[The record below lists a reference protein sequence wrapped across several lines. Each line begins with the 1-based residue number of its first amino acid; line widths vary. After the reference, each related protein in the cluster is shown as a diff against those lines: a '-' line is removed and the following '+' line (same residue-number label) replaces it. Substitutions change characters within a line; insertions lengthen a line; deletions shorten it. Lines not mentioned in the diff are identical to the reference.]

1 MKIILDLQGNTLSY
15 ENDAVSDITE
25 IDLAFGDGEE
35 DNEFCFAST
44 WQELI
49 GRALHLIQQTGGILQ
64 LNGQQISASCFEGTD
79 GRAVTNDTEVVLAN
93 GKTIPI
99 SRLLN

>member
-1 MKIILDLQGNTLSY
+1 MKITLVLQSNTLIY
-15 ENDAVSDITE
+15 ENDAVSDISE
-25 IDLAFGDGEE
+25 MGHAFGDGE
-35 DNEFCFAST
+35 DGNEFCYARN
-44 WQELI
+44 WQEFI

-93 GKTIPI
+93 GKKLPI
-99 SRLLN
+99 LRLLN